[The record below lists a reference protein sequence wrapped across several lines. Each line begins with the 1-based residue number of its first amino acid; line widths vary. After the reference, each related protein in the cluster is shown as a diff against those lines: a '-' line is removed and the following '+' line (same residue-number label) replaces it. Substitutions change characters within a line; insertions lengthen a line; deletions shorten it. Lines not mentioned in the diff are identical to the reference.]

1 MNFYLKQMEELGADG
16 IDFVPIGF
24 SNEFSRII
32 KSYTKEEFKAVTI
45 YPRSSYKFWKL
56 INGVKTYIP
65 NVSQQMTEEQM
76 RQRMK
81 EIDAE
86 RNKLRTEKEEY
97 ENYFSNKKRQEELEN
112 HQNFVGKCYLIRN
125 SLQGINEYKYIKS
138 FKILQILDEPNG
150 NYAICMALID
160 GYRSTC
166 FHEYGI
172 QLMTLPLWTPNTRKL
187 MSHESDPKVID
198 LYHEIERENFNNLY
212 KSYKGNIDN
221 YATLKEKIDND
232 F

>member
-32 KSYTKEEFKAVTI
+32 KSYTKEEFKAVTT

-76 RQRMK
+76 RKRMK
-81 EIDAE
+81 EIDTE
-86 RNKLRTEKEEY
+86 RNKLRIEKEEY
-97 ENYFSNKKRQEELEN
+97 ENYFSNKKKQEELES
-112 HQNFVGKCYLIRN
+112 HQNFVGKCYCSNNMKRGN
-125 SLQGINEYKYIKS
+125 DYKYIKA
-138 FKILQILDEPNG
+138 FKILQIIDKPNE
-150 NYAICMALID
+150 NYAKCIVLID

-172 QLMTLPLWTPNTRKL
+172 QLMTLPLWTPNSRSL

-198 LYHEIERENFNNLY
+198 FYDEIEQEHFETLCRTCAKIIENTT
-212 KSYKGNIDN
+212 KSKN
-221 YATLKEKIDND
+221 EH
-232 F
+232 